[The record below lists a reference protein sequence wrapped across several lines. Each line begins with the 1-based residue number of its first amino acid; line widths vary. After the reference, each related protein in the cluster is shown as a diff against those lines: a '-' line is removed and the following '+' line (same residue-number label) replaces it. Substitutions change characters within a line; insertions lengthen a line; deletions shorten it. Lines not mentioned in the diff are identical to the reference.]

1 MSIMAAPALETWK
14 VKQGILAALN
24 LDASQ
29 YVTRDAFVADAL
41 AKSKEEGLA
50 KAAIGTEIHASLE
63 SYYKGL
69 RVGSNE
75 DIVYKVS
82 SAIDDFCGPQK
93 WVAEK
98 EFFNSIQ
105 GYRYGGTCDLS
116 SEEWVIDF
124 KTKEELPA
132 KSAIWDNHRIQ
143 LALYRKAINP
153 TARCAICYVD
163 YDGNTDIVELTDKDI
178 DRGLIMGE
186 ACLRLWYAS
195 SW

>member
-1 MSIMAAPALETWK
+1 
-14 VKQGILAALN
+14 
-24 LDASQ
+24 
-29 YVTRDAFVADAL
+29 VADAL
-41 AKSKEEGLA
+41 AKSKEEGLT

-82 SAIDDFCGPQK
+82 AKIDAFCGHQD

-98 EFFNSIQ
+98 EFFNSMQ

-124 KTKEELPA
+124 KTKEELDP
-132 KSAIWDNHRIQ
+132 KGMKIWDNHRIQ

-153 TARCAICYVD
+153 TARCAICYVA
-163 YDGNTDIVELTDKDI
+163 YDGDTDIVELTDKDI

-195 SW
+195 NW